1 MELKSVAEVCIDETN
16 RLVSTPAYMYNGQF
30 HEIQV
35 RHWVKLVL
43 TIYGLICLPGSLSQ
57 SVTVTVT
64 VTLSLCHAVTL
75 SLCHSVT
82 LSLRHP
88 GWSEQHGQRAPE
100 DGLEDLA
107 VFSFLE
113 LSLEAIIGSHHW
125 KALFSQLCS
134 FTLVKITTCINS
146 EHIAARTAPSTSFT
160 KENSDYR

>member
-43 TIYGLICLPGSLSQ
+43 TICGLICLPGSLSQ
-57 SVTVTVT
+57 SV
-64 VTLSLCHAVTL
+64 AVTL
-75 SLCHSVT
+75 SLC
-82 LSLRHP
+82 HP

-107 VFSFLE
+107 GFSFLE
-113 LSLEAIIGSHHW
+113 AISGRHYW
-125 KALFSQLCS
+125 KSLFSQLCS
-134 FTLVKITTCINS
+134 FTLVKITTCIKS
-146 EHIAARTAPSTSFT
+146 EHIVTRSAPSTSFT
-160 KENSDYR
+160 KENPDYR